1 VDTLSLDMR
10 LLRCARL
17 LSAVWW
23 WLVIRW
29 HILSNDIGVSIGIL
43 VNAVSVVWIWLR
55 VC

>member
-29 HILSNDIGVSIGIL
+29 HILSNDIGVVL
-43 VNAVSVVWIWLR
+43 EYWLMQSLLLGFG
-55 VC
+55 